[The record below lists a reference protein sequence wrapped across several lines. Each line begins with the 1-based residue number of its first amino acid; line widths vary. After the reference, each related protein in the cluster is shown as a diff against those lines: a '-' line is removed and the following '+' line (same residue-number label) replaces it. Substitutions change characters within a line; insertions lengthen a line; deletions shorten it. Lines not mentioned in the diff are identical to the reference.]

1 MQMCFVIVHLAN
13 FLIDSSLCMYIYMYI
28 HMQVLVIIFSNLL
41 ICHLVAASVAAKEK
55 REKEDKSGKTSLPP
69 RPPTRRG
76 RQNIGNSSTQVQL
89 PSFSVCHRTMP
100 SKLLINFSFITYR
113 ETTVITSIYLKS
125 ADIIHVLIHV
135 YVNSINSTSIIIL
148 LTDTPLP
155 GDLTL
160 SQLLQILNQRGL
172 QHGLNVLEFSVKQES
187 DKKDN
192 SQSDQS
198 KCITH

>member
-1 MQMCFVIVHLAN
+1 M
-13 FLIDSSLCMYIYMYI
+13 
-28 HMQVLVIIFSNLL
+28 
-41 ICHLVAASVAAKEK
+41 ICHVVAASVAAKEK
-55 REKEDKSGKTSLPP
+55 REKDDKSGKTSLPP

-100 SKLLINFSFITYR
+100 SKLLVDLSYYSYKEINVIFEIHLHVPLFHWKLYNIKHVQICVYR
-113 ETTVITSIYLKS
+113 
-125 ADIIHVLIHV
+125 
-135 YVNSINSTSIIIL
+135 YVNFISSTSIINL

-187 DKKDN
+187 DKKDS
-192 SQSDQS
+192 SQTDQS
-198 KCITH
+198 KCTTHCSVYQTAAKIAGN

>member
-1 MQMCFVIVHLAN
+1 
-13 FLIDSSLCMYIYMYI
+13 MYIYMYI

-100 SKLLINFSFITYR
+100 SKLLINFSFISYR
-113 ETTVITSIYLKS
+113 ETTVITSI
-125 ADIIHVLIHV
+125 I
-135 YVNSINSTSIIIL
+135 
-148 LTDTPLP
+148 
-155 GDLTL
+155 
-160 SQLLQILNQRGL
+160 
-172 QHGLNVLEFSVKQES
+172 
-187 DKKDN
+187 
-192 SQSDQS
+192 
-198 KCITH
+198 

>member
-1 MQMCFVIVHLAN
+1 
-13 FLIDSSLCMYIYMYI
+13 MYI

-76 RQNIGNSSTQVQL
+76 RQNMGNSSTQVQL

-100 SKLLINFSFITYR
+100 SKLLINFSLISYR

-125 ADIIHVLIHV
+125 AYIIYVLIHV

>member
-1 MQMCFVIVHLAN
+1 M
-13 FLIDSSLCMYIYMYI
+13 
-28 HMQVLVIIFSNLL
+28 
-41 ICHLVAASVAAKEK
+41 
-55 REKEDKSGKTSLPP
+55 
-69 RPPTRRG
+69 
-76 RQNIGNSSTQVQL
+76 
-89 PSFSVCHRTMP
+89 
-100 SKLLINFSFITYR
+100 
-113 ETTVITSIYLKS
+113 
-125 ADIIHVLIHV
+125 
-135 YVNSINSTSIIIL
+135 YVNSIYSTSIIIL
-148 LTDTPLP
+148 FTDTPLP